1 MTAAS
6 RPGPPAA
13 LQAQWSAL
21 RARWLG
27 LGARERRLVGVA
39 LLVLAAFLVWSVGL
53 QPALRTLREAPV
65 QLDALDA
72 QTQAMRLL
80 AAETQ
85 ELRNAAPLS
94 AEQSAEALRAAT
106 DLLGNKARLSLQGNR
121 AVLTLNGV
129 SSAQLIEWLTEA
141 REGARARPAEAQLSR
156 GAQGFNGSI
165 VLNIGGGG

>member
-6 RPGPPAA
+6 RPRPPAP
-13 LQAQWSAL
+13 LQAQWAAL
-21 RARWLG
+21 RERWQRLG
-27 LGARERRLVGVA
+27 LRERRLVGVA
-39 LLVLAAFLVWSVGL
+39 LLVLGAFLLWSVGL
-53 QPALRTLREAPV
+53 QPALRTLREAPQ

-72 QTQAMRLL
+72 QTQAMQLL
-80 AAETQ
+80 AAEAQ

-94 AEQSAEALRAAT
+94 AEQSAEALRAASEQ
-106 DLLGNKARLSLQGNR
+106 LGNKARLTLQGDR

-129 SSAQLIEWLTEA
+129 SSAQLTEWLTEA

-165 VLNIGGGG
+165 VLNIGRGG

>member
-1 MTAAS
+1 
-6 RPGPPAA
+6 
-13 LQAQWSAL
+13 
-21 RARWLG
+21 
-27 LGARERRLVGVA
+27 
-39 LLVLAAFLVWSVGL
+39 
-53 QPALRTLREAPV
+53 
-65 QLDALDA
+65 
-72 QTQAMRLL
+72 MRLL